1 VRHIGVAAAAS
12 LVAMAVHAQT
22 PGIAN
27 PSFEE
32 LRPDG
37 TPTSWFA
44 PPGPGTQSFT
54 SGKGRHGKGG
64 RLRVSGGPAAMGTVV
79 QNIDPAP
86 YRGKLVRLRVKVR
99 AAAPAQAGPFLT
111 ILRPEPYRFG
121 FAEDH
126 SSRPAPVGQWRE
138 AAITGRVAQDATAI
152 WIGVKAVGDAD
163 ITIDEVR
170 LEEPHGHGEPPSPQ
184 ALAYLD
190 QAIAILR
197 AHHINSAKADWPRL
211 ITEAH
216 AEIAGAKTP
225 ADTYFVI
232 RDLIDQLGVRHT
244 FLMPPPSPAQIDA
257 AAKAGPSGVVAGTE
271 MPSSALVDG
280 RVGVVRLPS
289 LDTFAPGGAERART
303 YPAMLRAA
311 LEQLDKAPLCG
322 WIVDLRNNSGG
333 NMWPMLAGV
342 DPLLGNSP
350 FGFFVTTGGATQSWV
365 RTPSGIVAVS
375 AQNTPPVAPAF
386 ALTHAAA
393 PLAVL
398 IGPRTSSS
406 GEMTALA
413 LIGRA
418 GVRTFGG
425 NSSGFLSGNLVL
437 PLPDGANIAVTE
449 VLVRDR
455 TGKDYPEMIHP
466 DVPSDPDA
474 AEAAATA
481 WIVQQCGK

>member
-1 VRHIGVAAAAS
+1 MRHIGLAAAAS
-12 LVAMAVHAQT
+12 LVAVAVHAQT
-22 PGIAN
+22 PGVAN
-27 PSFEE
+27 PAFEE

-37 TPTSWFA
+37 TPTSWLA

-54 SGKGRHGKGG
+54 SSKGWHGKGG

-79 QNIDPAP
+79 QNIDPTP
-86 YRGKLVRLRVKVR
+86 YRGKLIRLTVKVR
-99 AAAPAQAGPFLT
+99 AAAPAQVGPFLT

-121 FAEDH
+121 FAEDD
-126 SSRPAPVGQWRE
+126 SSRPAPVGRWRE

-170 LEEPHGHGEPPSPQ
+170 LEEPRGRGEPPSPQ

-225 ADTYFVI
+225 ADTHFAI

-244 FLMPPPSPAQIDA
+244 FLMPPPSQAQIDA

-271 MPSSALVDG
+271 MPSSALLDG
-280 RVGVVRLPS
+280 RVGVVRLPA
-289 LDTFAPGGAERART
+289 LDTFAPGGPERART

-333 NMWPMLAGV
+333 NMWPMLVGL
-342 DPLLGNSP
+342 DPLLGASP
-350 FGFFVTTGGATQSWV
+350 FGFFVAKDGAAKPWI
-365 RTPSGIVAVS
+365 RMPSGIGAVS
-375 AQNTPPVAPAF
+375 AQNAPPAAPAF

-406 GEMTALA
+406 GEMTAIA
-413 LIGRA
+413 LIGRTD
-418 GVRTFGG
+418 VRTFGG

-437 PLPDGANIAVTE
+437 PLPDGAHIAVTG

-455 TGKDYPEMIHP
+455 TGKDYTETIHP

-474 AEAAATA
+474 AEPTAKA
-481 WIVQQCGK
+481 WIEQQCGR